1 MPVSKGKV
9 SKGSMFRFRLI
20 PTTIAAAM
28 FFMVVKVIDVVR
40 GTEAI
45 SQHMLISSV
54 QAGATTPPP
63 KEIPKPAA
71 KEPAKE
77 AGKESAKD
85 TKDAAKA
92 EPKDTKEAGKEAEP
106 KQAAEPTPSPTNK
119 DIQISDTPPE
129 TVDDTFS
136 EVQLELLQRLSE
148 RREELERW
156 EANIEIKENTLDA
169 TEKRIDKKIA
179 QIEAMKDEVAA
190 LLKQYN
196 EKEDTKIT
204 SLVKIYENMKPEDA
218 ARIFDEVEMPILLLV
233 IDKMSEK
240 KVAPI
245 LAGMDPQKAK
255 EITVQLAEQ
264 RRVNSA
270 RLNGF
275 NNP

>member
-1 MPVSKGKV
+1 
-9 SKGSMFRFRLI
+9 MFRFRLI

-28 FFMVVKVIDVVR
+28 FFMVVKVVDVVR

-45 SQHMLISSV
+45 SQRLLISSV
-54 QAGATTPPP
+54 QAGPTTPPP

-71 KEPAKE
+71 QDASKETKKE
-77 AGKESAKD
+77 EA
-85 TKDAAKA
+85 KDAAKDGKDAKA
-92 EPKDTKEAGKEAEP
+92 ETKAEEP
-106 KQAAEPTPSPTNK
+106 KQAAEPEPSPPNK
-119 DIQISDTPPE
+119 DVKISETPPE

-148 RREELERW
+148 RRQELERW

-169 TEKRIDKKIA
+169 TEKRINNKIA
-179 QIEAMKDEVAA
+179 QIEAMKSEVAE

-196 EKEDTKIT
+196 EKEDAKIK

-245 LAGMDPQKAK
+245 LAGMDSQKAK
-255 EITVQLAEQ
+255 ALTVQLAEQ

-270 RLNGF
+270 RLTGF

>member
-1 MPVSKGKV
+1 
-9 SKGSMFRFRLI
+9 
-20 PTTIAAAM
+20 
-28 FFMVVKVIDVVR
+28 
-40 GTEAI
+40 
-45 SQHMLISSV
+45 
-54 QAGATTPPP
+54 
-63 KEIPKPAA
+63 
-71 KEPAKE
+71 
-77 AGKESAKD
+77 
-85 TKDAAKA
+85 
-92 EPKDTKEAGKEAEP
+92 
-106 KQAAEPTPSPTNK
+106 
-119 DIQISDTPPE
+119 
-129 TVDDTFS
+129 
-136 EVQLELLQRLSE
+136 LSE

>member
-1 MPVSKGKV
+1 
-9 SKGSMFRFRLI
+9 MFRFRLI

-45 SQHMLISSV
+45 SQKLLIASV
-54 QAGATTPPP
+54 QAGPTTPPP
-63 KEIPKPAA
+63 KEIPKPAEETKKDEAKGAA
-71 KEPAKE
+71 KETPKNSPKDSKDE
-77 AGKESAKD
+77 KSEAKD
-85 TKDAAKA
+85 AM
-92 EPKDTKEAGKEAEP
+92 P
-106 KQAAEPTPSPTNK
+106 KQAAEPTSSPTNK
-119 DIQISDTPPE
+119 DIKISDTPGD
-129 TVDDTFS
+129 TVDDSFS

-148 RREELERW
+148 RRQELERW

-169 TEKRIDKKIA
+169 TEKRIDTKIK

-204 SLVKIYENMKPEDA
+204 SLVKIYENMRPEDA

-245 LAGMDPQKAK
+245 LAGMDAQKAK
-255 EITVQLAEQ
+255 ALTVQLAEQ

-270 RLNGF
+270 RLTGF